1 VNQMLT
7 IVMAGAVT
15 LVLAGCSGSQST
27 WYDQAAQEDAQKQGY
42 VQDQQQFGKD
52 EAQAKRDWLL
62 QKAIEQTEG
71 RQAVEVSGAELQD
84 KIAP

>member
-1 VNQMLT
+1 MKRMNM
-7 IVMAGAVT
+7 IAGMGVGA
-15 LVLAGCSGSQST
+15 LLLAGCSGSQPT